1 MQDPYELVGAILIVA
16 VAGIMLVA
24 GELYLVTKT
33 DTASMPSPRPAAVI
47 SSR

>member
-1 MQDPYELVGAILIVA
+1 MRDPYELVGAMAILA

-24 GELYLVTKT
+24 GELYLLTNGDRAPVTSRT
-33 DTASMPSPRPAAVI
+33 SAAVI